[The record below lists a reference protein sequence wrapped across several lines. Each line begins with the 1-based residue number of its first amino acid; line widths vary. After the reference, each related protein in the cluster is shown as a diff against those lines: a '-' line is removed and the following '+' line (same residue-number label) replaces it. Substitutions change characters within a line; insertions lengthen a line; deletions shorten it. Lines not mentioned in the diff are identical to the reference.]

1 MLWSTALF
9 AYLFGCYGLG
19 AATTLIVYDERQ
31 GSFVKLLLVLLIGA
45 FVAFTA
51 VRNPCFR

>member
-9 AYLFGCYGLG
+9 AYLFACYGLG
-19 AATTLIVYDERQ
+19 AATTLVVYGERH
-31 GSFVKLLLVLLIGA
+31 GSFVKLMLVLLIGA

-51 VRNPCFR
+51 RSNPCFQ